1 MDSPRIS
8 DRKPIFSNQFVTLY
22 SVVADFDSYT
32 REYFVT
38 DHGKR
43 VGVLATRHD
52 RVLLVRQYRL
62 RLDGLSWEIPG
73 GRVATDEAPEAA
85 ARRVFLAETGHRCGE
100 LAPLFSYDVGL
111 DTRHS
116 PTTLFRASGAEK
128 VGDVDGETVEAHW
141 IPFEQCMKMA
151 FPGGIVDVNT
161 TTALFAYELL
171 RGRSAFGSQGSRG
184 SHGG

>member
-1 MDSPRIS
+1 MASPRIS
-8 DRKPIFSNQFVTLY
+8 GRKPIFSNQFVTLY
-22 SVVADFDSYT
+22 SVAADFGSHT

-52 RVLLVRQYRL
+52 CVLLVRQYRL
-62 RLDGLSWEIPG
+62 LLHGLSWEIPG
-73 GRVATDEAPEAA
+73 GRVGTDEAPEAA
-85 ARRVFLAETGHRCGE
+85 ARRVFLEETGHRCGE
-100 LAPLFSYDVGL
+100 LVPLFSYEAGL

-128 VGDVDGETVEAHW
+128 VGDVDGERMEAHW
-141 IPFEQCMKMA
+141 VPFERCMKMA
-151 FPGGIVDVNT
+151 FTGGIVDVNT

-171 RGRSAFGSQGSRG
+171 RGRSASGSKDSRE